1 MPYTLERPAWGD
13 YLLRLGRALA
23 DLPAVGYGEP
33 APRIVLSVP
42 SGRFTYWFLA
52 AGAMSVERF
61 PQPRPI
67 AGDRVATWLNP
78 RMQDVDLVETR
89 PGTWQLEQG
98 TSVIADT
105 WPAIRVHPETPAGR
119 RATRPPKDYREALSL
134 LPGRRTNWHVWFAS
148 KCLIPVIIV
157 GTGREHIQKQR
168 QVLLE
173 EVPHWFSQE
182 EAALLDEDSA
192 STSNPERTLFHP
204 FMVFDAG
211 VGSDRRWL
219 REMLPRLVITTSWS
233 SRNRMHPALFSRA
246 PHVIITNRRVRSE
259 TEAMFELNELPAYE
273 GLEDIVNDGRPASI
287 GVSVFAATAQGEAD
301 DDLEGV
307 L

>member
-1 MPYTLERPAWGD
+1 MAT
-13 YLLRLGRALA
+13 RL
-23 DLPAVGYGEP
+23 D
-33 APRIVLSVP
+33 
-42 SGRFTYWFLA
+42 
-52 AGAMSVERF
+52 
-61 PQPRPI
+61 Q
-67 AGDRVATWLNP
+67 
-78 RMQDVDLVETR
+78 RMQDLDLVDAG
-89 PGTWQLEQG
+89 PGLWQLAPG
-98 TSVIADT
+98 RKVMADN
-105 WPAIRVHPETPAGR
+105 WPAVRVHPDAPAERRGTKVSPRYKDALAEALGR
-119 RATRPPKDYREALSL
+119 RDWYLWYAE
-134 LPGRRTNWHVWFAS
+134 
-148 KCLIPVIIV
+148 KCLTPVIIV

-173 EVPHWFSQE
+173 EVRHWFIQE
-182 EAALLDEDSA
+182 TAALLDEDSA
-192 STSNPERTLFHP
+192 NTSNPERTLFHP

-211 VGSDRRWL
+211 VGTDRPWL

-273 GLEDIVNDGRPASI
+273 GLESIVNEGRPESI
-287 GVSVFAATAQGEAD
+287 GVSVFAATAQGETD

>member
-1 MPYTLERPAWGD
+1 MSNTLKLPTWGD

-23 DLPAVGYGEP
+23 ALPPVEYGEP
-33 APRIVLSVP
+33 APRIALSVP

-61 PQPRPI
+61 PEPRPT
-67 AGDRVATWLNP
+67 AGDRVTTWLNP

-89 PGTWQLEQG
+89 SGTWQLEPG

-105 WPAIRVHPETPAGR
+105 WPAIRVHPDTPADR
-119 RATRPPKDYREALSL
+119 RATRPQKDYREALAL
-134 LPGRRTNWHVWFAS
+134 LPGRRKDWHVWFAS
-148 KCLIPVIIV
+148 KCLTPVIIV
-157 GTGREHIQKQR
+157 GTGREHIQQQR

-173 EVPHWFSQE
+173 EAPHWFNRE
-182 EAALLDEDSA
+182 TRALLDEDSA
-192 STSNPERTLFHP
+192 NTSDPERTLFYP
-204 FMVFDAG
+204 YMVFDAG
-211 VGSDRRWL
+211 VGGGRPWL

-246 PHVIITNRRVRSE
+246 PQVIVTNRRVRSE
-259 TEAMFELNELPAYE
+259 TEAMFELNELPTYRS
-273 GLEDIVNDGRPASI
+273 LESIVNDGRPESI

-301 DDLEGV
+301 EESEGI